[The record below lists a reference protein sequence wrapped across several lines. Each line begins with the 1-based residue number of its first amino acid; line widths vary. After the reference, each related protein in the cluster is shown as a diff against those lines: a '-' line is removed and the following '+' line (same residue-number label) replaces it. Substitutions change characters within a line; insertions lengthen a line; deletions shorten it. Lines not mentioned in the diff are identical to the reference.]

1 MGDFGIFGVL
11 FDGRSVQQEVQE
23 RVGLDT
29 GSGESERPCRRESG
43 VGGSG
48 GGCVEATCP
57 ASVTSRGLPWRSYR
71 GVH

>member
-1 MGDFGIFGVL
+1 MVDPCSKKSRSAWGLTLVL
-11 FDGRSVQQEVQE
+11 ASPNGL
-23 RVGLDT
+23 VGGSR
-29 GSGESERPCRRESG
+29 GSGGSG
-43 VGGSG
+43 GRGSG